1 MEIQY
6 ILLCLL
12 LSAFFS
18 GIEIAFLSA
27 NKLKIELSK
36 QKGELSGK
44 ILSRFTKSPSQLLGA
59 MLIGSNIVLVAY
71 SMLMAR
77 LLNDPI
83 SNLLPEEINTHFVNI
98 LLQTIVATI
107 IVLITGEFLPKAIF
121 RINPNGILK
130 IFTYPLLMFYF
141 LLYPLVYIFV
151 SISRFIIRTFFVKE
165 FKEAEP
171 TFSKV
176 DLEHFVKQ
184 LSSNPNEE
192 VELNT
197 EIFEKA
203 LYLPLVRVRECMIHR
218 TEIEGIDV
226 NEPVTA
232 LVEMFT
238 RAKLS
243 KLLVYDET
251 IDKLLGYVHHRTLL
265 KKPQTIREAIF
276 PVDVVHESML
286 AKDVLNS
293 FIRNHR
299 SLAWVVDEFG
309 GTAGIVTLEDVL
321 EEIFGEIED
330 EHDAIDLIEKK
341 MNEKEFLLSGRLEVD
356 YLNEKYHF
364 DLPDGEYETLSG
376 YITAQ
381 TENIPKKNE
390 IVVFG
395 HFEFTILKVTDTRID
410 EVKLRLLNE

>member
-6 ILLCLL
+6 ILLCLVL
-12 LSAFFS
+12 CAFFS

-44 ILSRFTKSPSQLLGA
+44 ILSRFTKAPSQLLGA
-59 MLIGSNIVLVAY
+59 MLIGSNIVLVVY

-77 LLNDPI
+77 LLGEPI
-83 SNLLPEEINTHFVNI
+83 RDLLPEEINTDFINI

-107 IVLITGEFLPKAIF
+107 LVLITGEFLPKAIF

-130 IFTYPLLMFYF
+130 IFIYPLLIAYF

-165 FKEAEP
+165 FKETEP

-232 LVEMFT
+232 LIEMFT
-238 RAKLS
+238 KTHLS
-243 KLLVYDET
+243 KLLVYEDT
-251 IDKLLGYVHHRTLL
+251 IDKLLGYVHHRNLL

-276 PVDVVHESML
+276 PIDVVHESML

-330 EHDAIDLIEKK
+330 EHDAADLIEKK

-364 DLPDGEYETLSG
+364 NLPDGEYETLSG

-395 HFEFTILKVTDTRID
+395 HFEFTILKVTDTRVD
-410 EVKLRLLNE
+410 EVKLRLLSE